1 MSSEPKRK
9 RFSLRPRARIVRTFG
24 EELISNDFV
33 AIVELVKNSYDAD
46 ARNVSIEFSGPLE
59 IGQGSI
65 TIRDDGVGMS
75 PDDVATY
82 WMEPASISK
91 FKSRKSKSGRSYLGQ
106 KGIGRFSTSKLAEK
120 LTLITRKEDYAEVE
134 AVFDWAQY
142 HDPNK
147 YLDEIE
153 GFWEER
159 DPNVIKT
166 KGTILE
172 MSGLHSAWSE
182 SKVQELVIQLQRLV
196 SPVAPIRD
204 FKITLSLP
212 EDLSKFA
219 GKIEPPKMLSD
230 PDYTVRAKL
239 DSNGK
244 LEITYSTS
252 DKEEIIVHDPLILSS
267 RSKPEFGPAE
277 FEFRVWD
284 RDKLGDLALELKKSL
299 KSVQQDLNAL
309 SGISVY
315 RDDFRVSPYGNKGND
330 WLRLDLR
337 RVQSP
342 TLRVSNNQIVG
353 RISITDQENPEL
365 KDQTNR
371 EGIVESDALRELKEV
386 AKVVLSELESR
397 RYKARPREG
406 ADEKAPLF
414 MQQKIDLGS
423 VREVIE
429 KKLPDDTE
437 VREALDKKEQ
447 EINQRVDEL
456 RDVVVRYRRLS
467 TLGQLMDVVLHDA
480 GNSLSRVNKGI
491 KIVEDEIKTH
501 ISSPSDKI
509 ERNILHIKE
518 GSKLLTELF
527 KRLEPFGGRR
537 RERAKMVDVG
547 SAIEDV
553 FKIYETE
560 LEELSIQFSLP
571 QDTGDIKISES
582 DLKLIII
589 NLLNNSLF
597 WLQKVT
603 DESRSINV
611 SVESK
616 TDSIEIIFQDS
627 GPGVSEDD
635 SAYIFAPYY
644 SKKPDGV
651 GLGLTIVGELVTEF
665 GGNLE
670 LVANGDQG
678 AKFKI
683 TLPLEK
689 QSYDRD

>member
-65 TIRDDGVGMS
+65 TIKDDGVGMS
-75 PDDVATY
+75 PEDVETY

-91 FKSRKSKSGRSYLGQ
+91 FKLRKSKSGRSYLGQ
-106 KGIGRFSTSKLAEK
+106 KGIGRFSTAKLAEK

-142 HDPNK
+142 YDPNK

-153 GFWEER
+153 GSWEER
-159 DPNVIKT
+159 DPSVIKT

-182 SKVQELVIQLQRLV
+182 NKVQELVIQLQRLV

-212 EDLSKFA
+212 EELSKFA
-219 GKIEPPKMLSD
+219 GEIEPPKMLSD

-252 DKEEIIVHDPLILSS
+252 NDKEEVIVHDPVILSS
-267 RSKPEFGPAE
+267 KGKPAFGPAE

-284 RDKLGDLALELKKSL
+284 RDKLGDLALELNKSL

-353 RISITDQENPEL
+353 RISITTP
-365 KDQTNR
+365 
-371 EGIVESDALRELKEV
+371 
-386 AKVVLSELESR
+386 KVS
-397 RYKARPREG
+397 
-406 ADEKAPLF
+406 
-414 MQQKIDLGS
+414 
-423 VREVIE
+423 
-429 KKLPDDTE
+429 
-437 VREALDKKEQ
+437 
-447 EINQRVDEL
+447 
-456 RDVVVRYRRLS
+456 
-467 TLGQLMDVVLHDA
+467 H
-480 GNSLSRVNKGI
+480 
-491 KIVEDEIKTH
+491 
-501 ISSPSDKI
+501 
-509 ERNILHIKE
+509 
-518 GSKLLTELF
+518 
-527 KRLEPFGGRR
+527 
-537 RERAKMVDVG
+537 
-547 SAIEDV
+547 
-553 FKIYETE
+553 
-560 LEELSIQFSLP
+560 
-571 QDTGDIKISES
+571 
-582 DLKLIII
+582 
-589 NLLNNSLF
+589 
-597 WLQKVT
+597 
-603 DESRSINV
+603 
-611 SVESK
+611 
-616 TDSIEIIFQDS
+616 
-627 GPGVSEDD
+627 
-635 SAYIFAPYY
+635 
-644 SKKPDGV
+644 
-651 GLGLTIVGELVTEF
+651 
-665 GGNLE
+665 
-670 LVANGDQG
+670 
-678 AKFKI
+678 
-683 TLPLEK
+683 
-689 QSYDRD
+689 